1 MKDFFKLGIGAAL
14 NRLFGNENK
23 EVAVTASSSSSGE
36 PLSNR
41 FEPSAETEL
50 PLTLSIWTI
59 ERNRYVAAR
68 ALYTEIEVFRSHA
81 ILLCEDIY
89 GYVLDTPSGESVVI
103 EARTGSLVGHS
114 LEVVRDGIREMTRVQ
129 LNNQLDT
136 GKKEFDRMK
145 KHEMSNDEFWKSI
158 KMGSSDLEI
167 AQDFQE

>member
-1 MKDFFKLGIGAAL
+1 MKDFFKLGIGAAIT
-14 NRLFGNENK
+14 RLFGYENR
-23 EVAVTASSSSSGE
+23 EVATTASTKSSE
-36 PLSNR
+36 
-41 FEPSAETEL
+41 EPSANQLDSGVEAEL

-68 ALYTEIEVFRSHA
+68 ALYTEIEVFQSNA
-81 ILLCEDIY
+81 IVLCEDIY
-89 GYVLDTPSGESVVI
+89 GYVLDTPSGESVVV

-145 KHEMSNDEFWKSI
+145 KHDLSNDEFWKSI

-167 AQDFQE
+167 SQDFQE